1 MMGPLVPLW
10 VGLRLC
16 VCSVAHTRGYTGGS
30 WCLLCSV
37 HLRYPIRGGTWV
49 VAVVSLSSQP
59 SEYRVT
65 RDRRIRGTQ
74 PEPSQEQPRL
84 AWLWPD
90 PTCPPRPLPSWRGR
104 ACSVVMQSLSTPHP
118 PDPALSPSLHQ
129 HRGQSSPLLTAH
141 LVLRQ
146 EGVWFTAREAWH
158 SEQVPTRSTG
168 LTDGGSVSAASV
180 PGSVLM
186 GCPWHVGCVC
196 GVPGDSEWGHLSLP

>member
-1 MMGPLVPLW
+1 MSFLSCAPRSEPRDWGEVWLTSVWCLFCPVLPSGSGISVMGPLVPLW

-49 VAVVSLSSQP
+49 VAVASLSSQP

-90 PTCPPRPLPSWRGR
+90 PACPPPGPSRPG
-104 ACSVVMQSLSTPHP
+104 
-118 PDPALSPSLHQ
+118 
-129 HRGQSSPLLTAH
+129 GEG
-141 LVLRQ
+141 LVL
-146 EGVWFTAREAWH
+146 
-158 SEQVPTRSTG
+158 S
-168 LTDGGSVSAASV
+168 
-180 PGSVLM
+180 
-186 GCPWHVGCVC
+186 
-196 GVPGDSEWGHLSLP
+196 